1 MYTIYYTF
9 NSSTFISNNHEWYIV
24 WHSKLGGLIL
34 PDFKTYYKAIVIST
48 MCYLHK
54 DIQISQWNRIESRNR
69 SVDFLSKCQDDLI
82 GKYVVFQQM
91 VMKQLGIFMGKTTT
105 TNFDPYLTPY
115 KKLTWMDHK
124 HKTTFRPMITTN
136 TRT

>member
-1 MYTIYYTF
+1 
-9 NSSTFISNNHEWYIV
+9 
-24 WHSKLGGLIL
+24 
-34 PDFKTYYKAIVIST
+34 

-82 GKYVVFQQM
+82 GKHVVFQQM

-105 TNFDPYLTPY
+105 NFDPYLTPY
-115 KKLTWMDHK
+115 KKLT
-124 HKTTFRPMITTN
+124 
-136 TRT
+136 